1 MLLPRTTLN
10 CRGRLLTL
18 EEPIIFAILNITD
31 NSFYAPSRN
40 NSFDNIVDKVG
51 AMIQEGAS
59 VIDVGGM
66 SSRPGAKIIEEI
78 EEIDKIIPVIESIK
92 ANFPDIFISIDG
104 FRAKVVES
112 AFQAGV
118 DIINDISGLQ
128 FDAELMPLLAKLKL
142 PYILMHNNATF
153 DQMHHVE
160 ESKDKVLE
168 VFDYFTMK
176 INELNEI
183 GIFDIILDPGFGFG
197 KTLKENFALLHNLG
211 FYKIL
216 NLPIMVGVSRKSF
229 IQKTLHIPIEET
241 LNATTVLHSW
251 ALSQGA
257 SILRVHDIKEAKQCI
272 ELFNAIKSNV

>member
-31 NSFYAPSRN
+31 NSFYAPSRIT
-40 NSFDNIVDKVG
+40 SFDGIVDKVG
-51 AMIQEGAS
+51 EMITEGAT

-66 SSRPGAKIIEEI
+66 SSRPGAKLIEEN
-78 EEIDKIIPVIESIK
+78 EEIDKIVPVIELIK
-92 ANFPDIFISIDG
+92 EHFTDSFVSVDG
-104 FRAKVVES
+104 FRAKVIES
-112 AFQAGV
+112 AYLAGA
-118 DIINDISGLQ
+118 DIINDISGVQ
-128 FDAELMPLLAKLKL
+128 FDLELMPLLAKLKL
-142 PYILMHNNATF
+142 PYVLMHNNESF
-153 DQMHHVE
+153 DQMHHLE
-160 ESKDKVLE
+160 KSEDKVLE

-183 GIFDIILDPGFGFG
+183 GIYDIMLDPGFGFG
-197 KTLKENFALLHNLG
+197 KSLKDNFALLNNLG

-229 IQKTLHIPIEET
+229 IQNILQIPIEES
-241 LNATTVLHSW
+241 LNATTSLHSW

-257 SILRVHDIKEAKQCI
+257 SILRVHDVKEAKQCI
-272 ELFNAIKSNV
+272 DLYNAIKSNV